1 MRYFLSNIA
10 EIVGGRLIGCDV
22 EVTAVATDS
31 RSYAINGD
39 TLFVAMRGVNH
50 DAHDHIDEVAERGSK
65 AFMVEREVAMAEG
78 CGAVIVNNSLE
89 ALQKL
94 AAHHR
99 MLFSGTVVGITG
111 SNGKTTIKEWIAQS
125 TPHEIRIFR
134 SPRSYN
140 SQLGVALSLLM
151 LDDSYDIALI
161 EAGISQKGEMER
173 LYNMIRPDMV
183 IFTSIGDAHAQGFA
197 SLEEKISEKLILA
210 RDAKNIIYH
219 SAYTP
224 LAEEIE
230 AKYKECVLIDA
241 ASVKAEHHVEKMFD
255 VASQR
260 NLEIVQTFHEQNSA
274 HKYRCDLDKIQPMA
288 MRLEVKQGVDN
299 SIIIDD
305 SYSVDLNSLS
315 IALDHLRS
323 IAGER
328 KTMLVLSDILQ
339 SGNDVYTEVA
349 RMVREAGINHFVG
362 VGEALERNQELFGQ
376 NSTFFASV
384 AEALANITKLN
395 IADYAILIKGNRA
408 SRMERLSHRLEQR
421 SHTTVLEVDLQAMTR
436 NINFFRSKIGSS
448 TRLMAMVKASSYG
461 AGETEVAQ
469 MLQKQG
475 VDYLA
480 VAFADEGVALREGG
494 ITMPI
499 VVLNADDASFDTM
512 IAHSLEP
519 EIYSLESL
527 TSFVRAVER
536 AGEINY
542 PIHLKI
548 DSGMHRLG
556 LMSESEIYGPW
567 FDLLQRKQ
575 SVRIASIFTHLC
587 VADDTTQDD
596 FSRQQIATFDRISSA
611 IMAML
616 PYRPLRHAAA
626 SEAMLR
632 FEEARFDMC
641 RLGIGLYGYSVTAGE
656 SLEPVSTLRTRIVQ
670 IRTLQDGE
678 TVGYGRNGKI
688 VGERRIA
695 TIPVGYADGLNRRL
709 GNGAWEM
716 IVNGKRAKT
725 IGNICM
731 DSCMIDITDIEGVQA
746 GSEVTIFSSAKG
758 NTAEDM
764 AAVLGTIPYEVL
776 TSVGKRV
783 KRIYINE

>member
-1 MRYFLSNIA
+1 MRYYLSEIA
-10 EIVGGRLIGCDV
+10 SIVGGRLVGCDL

-31 RSYAINGD
+31 RSYNMNCD
-39 TLFVAMRGVNH
+39 TLFVAMKGVNH
-50 DAHDHIDEVAERGSK
+50 DAHDHISEVAERGVK
-65 AFMVEREVAMAEG
+65 AFMVEQVVALTEG
-78 CGAVIVNNSLE
+78 CGAVVVENSLT
-89 ALQKL
+89 ALQAL

-99 MLFSGTVVGITG
+99 RKFTGHVIGITG
-111 SNGKTTIKEWIAQS
+111 SNGKTTVKEWIAQRLS
-125 TPHEIRIFR
+125 RCDSIFR

-151 LDDSYDIALI
+151 LENNYHIALI

-197 SLEEKISEKLILA
+197 SLEEKINEKLILA
-210 RDAKNIIYH
+210 KSACSIIYH

-224 LAEEIE
+224 LAEAIE
-230 AKYKECVLIDA
+230 NRYRGLKLVDA
-241 ASVKAEHHVEKMFD
+241 SHKFVSGWGD
-255 VASQR
+255 TASQR
-260 NLEIVQTFHEQNSA
+260 NLQIVDTF
-274 HKYRCDLDKIQPMA
+274 LDSNFPGVYKEAIQPMA
-288 MRLEVKQGVDN
+288 MRLEMKRGIEN
-299 SIIIDD
+299 STIIDD
-305 SYSVDLNSLS
+305 SYSVDLTSLS

-323 IAGER
+323 IARGC
-328 KTMLVLSDILQ
+328 KKMLILSDILQ

-349 RMVREAGINHFVG
+349 RMVGEAGIDHFVG
-362 VGEALERNQELFGQ
+362 VGEALAQNQQLFGQ
-376 NSTFFASV
+376 NSTFFTSV
-384 AEALANITKLN
+384 EEALEN
-395 IADYAILIKGNRA
+395 IAKLDIANHAILIKGNRA
-408 SRMERLSHRLEQR
+408 SRMERLSHRLEQH
-421 SHTTVLEVDLQAMTR
+421 SHTTVLEVNLQAMTR
-436 NINFFRSKIGSS
+436 NINYFRSKIGSS

-480 VAFADEGVALREGG
+480 VAFADEGVALRESG

-519 EIYSLESL
+519 EIYSFRSL
-527 TSFVRAVER
+527 ASFVQAVKR
-536 AGEINY
+536 AGELNY

-556 LMSESEIYGPW
+556 FGEEDVQELRGELSLYQAG
-567 FDLLQRKQ
+567 Q
-575 SVRIASIFTHLC
+575 SVRVASIFTHLC

-596 FSRQQIATFDRISSA
+596 FSREQITRYDRISSA
-611 IMAML
+611 IMAAL
-616 PYRPLRHAAA
+616 PYKPLRHAAA

-641 RLGIGLYGYSVTAGE
+641 RLGIGLYGFSVTAGAE
-656 SLEPVSTLRTRIVQ
+656 LEPVSTLRTRIVQ
-670 IRTLQDGE
+670 IRTLHDGD

-695 TIPVGYADGLNRRL
+695 TIPIGYADGLNRHL

-716 IVNGKRAKT
+716 IVGGKRAKT

-731 DSCMIDITDIEGVQA
+731 DSCMIDITGIERVGE
-746 GSEVTIFSSAKG
+746 GFEVKIFSAEKG
-758 NTAEDM
+758 NTAADM